1 MFGYYLRLG
10 IKSIRR
16 HWALSA
22 LMMLAVG
29 LGIGVSMT
37 LFSLH
42 YTLSADPIPQKSD
55 QLYAVRI
62 DSWDPDEPYHDDR
75 PTEPPYQ
82 HTFRDLSA
90 LLQSDIPTRQA
101 GMFKS
106 YFTLTAIDE
115 SDFKPFMVSGR
126 QTTKDF
132 FEMFDVPFL
141 YGSGWDEAA
150 EESLEQVVVL
160 SKDTNEKAFGG
171 ANSVGETIR
180 LGAHDYTVIGV
191 LDAWKPDIKY
201 YDVNNGPIND
211 PEGIFAPLALAPSLE
226 IPIGGNNNCWKT
238 EEYTGYQGHLNSE
251 CVWTQ
256 LWVELNSST
265 QKAEYM
271 DWLNAY
277 VKEQKTLGRLER
289 PMNNRLDNVVEWL
302 KVNEV
307 VPDDLT
313 VMVGIA
319 FLFLAVCLFNAV
331 GLLLARF
338 LAKSPIIALRRAV
351 GASKRAIFSQH
362 LVEVGLIGLG
372 GGLIGIVLANLG
384 LIGLKHLISDV
395 ENVARFSWS
404 LGGIAIGLSL
414 AATLLAGLYPT
425 WRTCRVQPSSQ
436 LKTQ

>member
-10 IKSIRR
+10 IKSIKR

-42 YTLSADPIPQKSD
+42 FTLSADPIPQKSD

-62 DSWDPDEPYHDDR
+62 DNWDPERPYDEDKPM
-75 PTEPPYQ
+75 EPPWQ
-82 HTFRDLSA
+82 HTFRDA
-90 LLQSDIPTRQA
+90 TNLLNSDIPTRQA
-101 GMFKS
+101 AMFKS
-106 YFTLTAIDE
+106 YFTLNADE
-115 SDFKPFMVSGR
+115 ADFKPFMVASR

-132 FEMFDVPFL
+132 FDMFDVPFL
-141 YGSGWDEAA
+141 YGTGWDKAA
-150 EESLEQVVVL
+150 EDSFEQVVVL
-160 SKDTNEKAFGG
+160 SRETNEKAFGG
-171 ANSVGETIR
+171 ENSVGKTIR
-180 LGAHDYTVIGV
+180 LGSHDYTIIGV
-191 LDAWKPDIKY
+191 LDTWKPDIKF
-201 YDVNNGPIND
+201 YDVNNGPID
-211 PEGIFAPLALAPSLE
+211 EPEDVFAPFSLTRPLE
-226 IPIGGNNNCWKT
+226 LPIGGNNNCWKT
-238 EEYTGYQGHLNSE
+238 EEIIGFEGQLNSE
-251 CVWTQ
+251 CIWTQ
-256 LWVELNSST
+256 FWVELDSST

-271 DWLNAY
+271 DWLDGY
-277 VKEQKTLGRLER
+277 VTEQKALGRLER
-289 PMNNRLDNVVEWL
+289 PMNNRLDNVMDWITL
-302 KVNEV
+302 NAV

-319 FLFLAVCLFNAV
+319 FLFLAVCLFNAI

-351 GASKRAIFSQH
+351 GASKRAIFAQH

-372 GGLIGIVLANLG
+372 GGLIGIVLAVFG
-384 LIGLKHLISDV
+384 LIGLTHLIHDI
-395 ENVARFSWS
+395 EGVARFSWS
-404 LGGIAIGLSL
+404 LGAIAIALSL
-414 AATLLAGLYPT
+414 GATLLAGLYPT